1 MGSLGGG
8 FNDGDT
14 VDGVGPQGGVDRL
27 GLGGFRV
34 DAKIGDT
41 NYDIALLFHN
51 IAINDDNIL
60 YRKRKNTHSIVID

>member
-14 VDGVGPQGGVDRL
+14 VDGVGPQGGVYSL

-34 DAKIGDT
+34 DAK
-41 NYDIALLFHN
+41 HW
-51 IAINDDNIL
+51 
-60 YRKRKNTHSIVID
+60 RH